1 MGILAHA
8 VTSFFASSGFA
19 VLFNAPR
26 KSLFPCGVVGMLGWL
41 VHIGLVELHFLAVPA
56 TVIASIA
63 VGVLSRM
70 SAVVFKKPILIF
82 YVAGI
87 IPLVP
92 GGVSY
97 NAMRS
102 FIESDYFGGVELAA
116 EVLILSGGIAIGLIF
131 SEVMN
136 QFWKKV
142 RGSVKL

>member
-26 KSLFPCGVVGMLGWL
+26 KSLIPCGLVGMLGWL
-41 VHIGLVELHFLAVPA
+41 VHIGLIEINFLAVPA
-56 TVIASIA
+56 TVIAAIV
-63 VGVLSRM
+63 VGVLSRIC
-70 SAVVFKKPILIF
+70 AKVFKKPILIF

-102 FIESDYFGGVELAA
+102 FIESDYFGGVELSA
-116 EVLILSGGIAIGLIF
+116 EVMILSGGIAIGLMF

-136 QFWKKV
+136 QLWKRV
-142 RGSVKL
+142 SGQS

>member
-26 KSLFPCGVVGMLGWL
+26 KSLIPCGFVGMIGWL
-41 VHIGLVELHFLAVPA
+41 VHIGLVEIHFLAVPA
-56 TVIASIA
+56 TVIASIV
-63 VGVLSRM
+63 VGVCSRIC
-70 SAVVFKKPILIF
+70 SKVYKKPILIF

-92 GGVSY
+92 GGVAY

-102 FIESDYFGGVELAA
+102 FIESDYFGGVELSA
-116 EVLILSGGIAIGLIF
+116 EVMILSGGIAIGLMF

-136 QFWKKV
+136 QLWK
-142 RGSVKL
+142 RIARTA